1 MCFASSKNI
10 YIAHKD
16 GAMLRTAIPAGGVGD
31 GYELAGV
38 VAGDEKIYALGKPSG
53 AETGVISSAS
63 LYYVR
68 II

>member
-1 MCFASSKNI
+1 
-10 YIAHKD
+10 
-16 GAMLRTAIPAGGVGD
+16 MLRTAIPAGGVGD